1 MHSPPSAQ
9 MQRNLSTRRLG
20 RSVAIPTSQSR
31 SFACLSAAAA
41 MGTARS
47 LSKKQMETGLVH
59 DLAPLHRDAIHTAA
73 ATGAG
78 LAGEEGAHT
87 PTTDNESDSDFR
99 AFGGGVQRPLTASE
113 SMPLLCAAD
122 GTLGVVGS
130 GRDFVAQNFVSSQ
143 HLYHSAAA
151 CCLFS
156 DMRPSSA
163 LGPTGPWPSLPSAER
178 DSLSILP
185 ERACGGG
192 SNLSLC
198 TSDLSCLSEGL
209 SNDSTARVP
218 DVMDEWHTGTSHVA
232 FSK

>member
-1 MHSPPSAQ
+1 MSCASQPGGYVGRQTGRIPPRSICPLRSESTSRRGRGRGGTYQRRGGERQGGLRRACVTDAWLTQLRNMHSPPSAQ

-130 GRDFVAQNFVSSQ
+130 GPKFCELPAPLSLS
-143 HLYHSAAA
+143 
-151 CCLFS
+151 CCL
-156 DMRPSSA
+156 
-163 LGPTGPWPSLPSAER
+163 LP
-178 DSLSILP
+178 L
-185 ERACGGG
+185 
-192 SNLSLC
+192 
-198 TSDLSCLSEGL
+198 
-209 SNDSTARVP
+209 
-218 DVMDEWHTGTSHVA
+218 
-232 FSK
+232 F

>member
-1 MHSPPSAQ
+1 MTWHLFTEMRSTQRRRRAQ
-9 MQRNLSTRRLG
+9 VWRAKREHTHRQQTTRATQI
-20 RSVAIPTSQSR
+20 SVPLAGASS
-31 SFACLSAAAA
+31 
-41 MGTARS
+41 ARS
-47 LSKKQMETGLVH
+47 PQARACRCCAPRMVRWGLL
-59 DLAPLHRDAIHTAA
+59 DQAPT
-73 ATGAG
+73 
-78 LAGEEGAHT
+78 
-87 PTTDNESDSDFR
+87 
-99 AFGGGVQRPLTASE
+99 
-113 SMPLLCAAD
+113 
-122 GTLGVVGS
+122 
-130 GRDFVAQNFVSSQ
+130 VAQNFVSPQ

>member
-1 MHSPPSAQ
+1 MGTGLPRAALASLGGLREALDSSLVSLSPPPCARGAGGARKPAAERLWKAGVVKRASG
-9 MQRNLSTRRLG
+9 LSRFYRG
-20 RSVAIPTSQSR
+20 KSR

-47 LSKKQMETGLVH
+47 LSKKQMETGMVH

-122 GTLGVVGS
+122 
-130 GRDFVAQNFVSSQ
+130 
-143 HLYHSAAA
+143 
-151 CCLFS
+151 
-156 DMRPSSA
+156 
-163 LGPTGPWPSLPSAER
+163 GPWPSLPSAER

>member
-1 MHSPPSAQ
+1 MTWHLFTEMRSTQRRRRAQ
-9 MQRNLSTRRLG
+9 VWRAKREHTHRQQTTRATQI
-20 RSVAIPTSQSR
+20 SVPLAGASS
-31 SFACLSAAAA
+31 
-41 MGTARS
+41 ARS
-47 LSKKQMETGLVH
+47 PQARACRCCAPRMVRWGLL
-59 DLAPLHRDAIHTAA
+59 D
-73 ATGAG
+73 
-78 LAGEEGAHT
+78 
-87 PTTDNESDSDFR
+87 
-99 AFGGGVQRPLTASE
+99 Q
-113 SMPLLCAAD
+113 
-122 GTLGVVGS
+122 
-130 GRDFVAQNFVSSQ
+130 AQNFVSSQ